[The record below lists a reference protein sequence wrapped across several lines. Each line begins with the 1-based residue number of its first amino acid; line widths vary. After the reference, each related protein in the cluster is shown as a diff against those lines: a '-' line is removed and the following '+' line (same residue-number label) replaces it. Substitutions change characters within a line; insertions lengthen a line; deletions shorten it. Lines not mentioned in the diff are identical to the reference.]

1 MSIITL
7 LSDYGS
13 RGSKVSKAKA
23 LLLSEISTSIIV
35 DVSHEISPFNI
46 VEAAYITKR
55 SYTNYPRN
63 TIHIIDVD
71 AQYNPE
77 KSLIVSYFDNHYFI
91 TADNGFMSLL
101 SKNLKPKKNIEITFN
116 REENSSSIRTF
127 VKAAAHIKRGGNIN
141 LLGNEIIDLRTFTH
155 LNVKTHSNDT
165 IIGHVIYVD
174 NYGNV
179 VSNITRD
186 FFISFSNERKYEIN
200 AKNIKF
206 NKIYDSFNDAINYN
220 VKREYREE
228 DGKKIAL
235 FNSSGNLTLCIY
247 KSNPKISG
255 GAGSLFGLNYG
266 DSISIKFISS

>member
-13 RGSKVSKAKA
+13 RGSKISKAKA

-55 SYTNYPRN
+55 SYNNYPRN

-101 SKNLKPKKNIEITFN
+101 SKNLKPKKI
-116 REENSSSIRTF
+116 
-127 VKAAAHIKRGGNIN
+127 
-141 LLGNEIIDLRTFTH
+141 LRLH
-155 LNVKTHSNDT
+155 LT
-165 IIGHVIYVD
+165 
-174 NYGNV
+174 
-179 VSNITRD
+179 
-186 FFISFSNERKYEIN
+186 
-200 AKNIKF
+200 
-206 NKIYDSFNDAINYN
+206 
-220 VKREYREE
+220 
-228 DGKKIAL
+228 GKKIL
-235 FNSSGNLTLCIY
+235 
-247 KSNPKISG
+247 PR
-255 GAGSLFGLNYG
+255 
-266 DSISIKFISS
+266 

>member
-7 LSDYGS
+7 LSDYGT
-13 RGSKVSKAKA
+13 RGSKIAKAKG
-23 LLLSEISTSIIV
+23 LLLSELSSASII
-35 DVSHEISPFNI
+35 DISHEISPFNI

-55 SYTNYPRN
+55 SYSNFPRN

-71 AQYNPE
+71 AQHSPE
-77 KSLIVSYFDNHYFI
+77 QSLIVSHFDNHYFI
-91 TADNGFMSLL
+91 TANNGFISLL
-101 SKNLKPKKNIEITFN
+101 SNEIKPKKNIEITFN
-116 REENSSSIRTF
+116 KDVNFSSVKTF

-141 LLGNEIIDLRTFTH
+141 LLGNEIIKLKTFTL
-155 LNVKTHSNDT
+155 LNIKTHSNDT

-174 NYGNV
+174 DYGNV
-179 VSNITRD
+179 ISNITRN
-186 FFISFSNERKYEIN
+186 FFVNFSKDRAFEIN

-206 NKIYDSFNDAINYN
+206 NKIYDSFNDAINYT
-220 VKREYREE
+220 VEKEYREE

-255 GAGSLFGLNYG
+255 GAGSLFGLTYG
-266 DSISIKFISS
+266 DSISVKFLSS

>member
-7 LSDYGS
+7 LSDYGT
-13 RGSKVSKAKA
+13 RGSKIAKAKG
-23 LLLSEISTSIIV
+23 LLLSELSTTSII
-35 DVSHEISPFNI
+35 DISHEISPFNI

-55 SYTNYPRN
+55 SYSNFPRN

-71 AQYNPE
+71 AQHNPE
-77 KSLIVSYFDNHYFI
+77 QSLVVSHFDNHYFI
-91 TADNGFMSLL
+91 TADNGFISLL
-101 SKNLKPKKNIEITFN
+101 SNEIKPEKNIEITFN
-116 REENSSSIRTF
+116 KDVSFSSIRTF

-141 LLGNEIIDLRTFTH
+141 LLGKEIIKLKEFTH
-155 LNVKTHSNDT
+155 LNIKTHSNDT

-179 VSNITRD
+179 ISNITKD
-186 FFISFSNERKYEIN
+186 FFIKFSNGRSFEIN

-206 NKIYDSFNDAINYN
+206 NKIYDSFNDAINYGI
-220 VKREYREE
+220 KKEYREE

-247 KSNPKISG
+247 KSDPNISG
-255 GAGSLFGLNYG
+255 GAGSLFGLAYG
-266 DSISIKFISS
+266 DSISVKFISS

>member
-155 LNVKTHSNDT
+155 LNIKTHSNDT

-206 NKIYDSFNDAINYN
+206 NKIYDSIRFMRFMIQ
-220 VKREYREE
+220 
-228 DGKKIAL
+228 
-235 FNSSGNLTLCIY
+235 
-247 KSNPKISG
+247 
-255 GAGSLFGLNYG
+255 
-266 DSISIKFISS
+266 

>member
-7 LSDYGS
+7 LSDYGT
-13 RGSKVSKAKA
+13 RGSKIAKAKG
-23 LLLSEISTSIIV
+23 LLLSELSAALII
-35 DVSHEISPFNI
+35 DISHEISPFNI

-55 SYTNYPRN
+55 SYSNFPRN

-71 AQYNPE
+71 AQHSPE
-77 KSLIVSYFDNHYFI
+77 QSLIVSHFDNHYFI
-91 TADNGFMSLL
+91 TADNGFISLL
-101 SKNLKPKKNIEITFN
+101 SNEIKPEKNIEITFN
-116 REENSSSIRTF
+116 KDVNFSSIKTF

-141 LLGNEIIDLRTFTH
+141 LLGNEKIKLKTFTH
-155 LNVKTHSNDT
+155 LNIKTHSNDT

-174 NYGNV
+174 DYGNV
-179 VSNITRD
+179 ISNITRD
-186 FFISFSNERKYEIN
+186 FFVNFSKDRAFEIN

-206 NKIYDSFNDAINYN
+206 NKIYDSFNDAINYT
-220 VKREYREE
+220 VEKDYREE

-255 GAGSLFGLNYG
+255 GAGSLFGLSYG
-266 DSISIKFISS
+266 NSIYVKFISS

>member
-13 RGSKVSKAKA
+13 RGSKISKAKA

-46 VEAAYITKR
+46 VEAAYITTR

-63 TIHIIDVD
+63 TVHIIDVD

-116 REENSSSIRTF
+116 REEKSSSIRTF
-127 VKAAAHIKRGGNIN
+127 VKAASHIKRGGNIN
-141 LLGNEIIDLRTFTH
+141 LLGSEIFNLKTFTH
-155 LNVKTHSNDT
+155 LNIKTHSNDT

-186 FFISFSNERKYEIN
+186 FFIKFSNERMYEIN

-206 NKIYDSFNDAINYN
+206 NKIYNSFNDAINY
-220 VKREYREE
+220 KIRREYREE

>member
-7 LSDYGS
+7 LSDYGNK
-13 RGSKVSKAKA
+13 GSKVSKAKA
-23 LLLSEISTSIIV
+23 LLLSEISTINIV

-55 SYTNYPRN
+55 SYVNYPRG

-77 KSLIVSYFDNHYFI
+77 KSLIISYYDNHYFI
-91 TADNGFMSLL
+91 TADNGFISLL
-101 SKNLKPKKNIEITFN
+101 SDHIKPEKNIEITFSKH
-116 REENSSSIRTF
+116 ENSSSIRTF
-127 VKAAAHIKRGGNIN
+127 VKAAAHLIRGGNIN
-141 LLGNEIIDLRTFTH
+141 LLGNEIVKLKTFTN
-155 LNVKTHSNDT
+155 LNVKTQSDDT
-165 IIGHVIYVD
+165 IIGHVVYVD

-179 VSNITRD
+179 VSNINKD
-186 FFISFSNERKYEIN
+186 LFDKFINDRPYEIN
-200 AKNIKF
+200 ARNVKF
-206 NKIYDSFNDAINYN
+206 NKVYDSFNHAINYSI
-220 VKREYREE
+220 KKEYREE

-247 KSNPKISG
+247 KSNPKVGG
-255 GAGSLFGLNYG
+255 GAGSLFGLSYG

>member
-7 LSDYGS
+7 LSDYGT
-13 RGSKVSKAKA
+13 RGSKIAKAKG
-23 LLLSEISTSIIV
+23 LLLSELSSASII
-35 DVSHEISPFNI
+35 DISHEISPFNI

-55 SYTNYPRN
+55 SYSNFPRN

-71 AQYNPE
+71 AQHSPE
-77 KSLIVSYFDNHYFI
+77 QSLIVSHFDNHYFI
-91 TADNGFMSLL
+91 TANNGFISLL
-101 SKNLKPKKNIEITFN
+101 SNEIKPKKNIEITFN
-116 REENSSSIRTF
+116 KDVNFSSVKTF

-141 LLGNEIIDLRTFTH
+141 LLGNEIIKLKTFTL
-155 LNVKTHSNDT
+155 LNIKTHSNDT

-174 NYGNV
+174 DYGNV
-179 VSNITRD
+179 ISNITRN
-186 FFISFSNERKYEIN
+186 FFVNFSKDRAFEIN

-206 NKIYDSFNDAINYN
+206 NKIYDSFNDAINYT
-220 VKREYREE
+220 VEKEYREE

-255 GAGSLFGLNYG
+255 GAGSLFGLTYG
-266 DSISIKFISS
+266 DSISVKFISS